1 MASEIPRRAYQPSIW
16 DWPAQDTSWASK
28 GPGPEVVA
36 GAVSRIVASRKPRLR
51 SRVTREATLFPFLRW
66 LLLPAGAFEAEIRS
80 GFNLDK

>member
-1 MASEIPRRAYQPSIW
+1 VANHTVE
-16 DWPAQDTSWASK
+16 DTSWASK

-36 GAVSRIVASRKPRLR
+36 GAVSRIVARRKPRLR

>member
-1 MASEIPRRAYQPSIW
+1 
-16 DWPAQDTSWASK
+16 
-28 GPGPEVVA
+28 
-36 GAVSRIVASRKPRLR
+36 VSRIVASRTPRLR